1 MRLCPVCGKEIELES
16 VRCVH
21 CRSPLAPPHAE
32 PRPSPPGPHLP
43 TKKSSGCL
51 LKGSWIFLLLNLAT
65 FALSKVGHFR
75 DLGADI
81 LMGLY
86 SVFLFPVMMIAA
98 IIAFLRVG
106 PYRTRGSVDWGIGIA
121 LVGLLVWGGLMVQW
135 QVFER

>member
-1 MRLCPVCGKEIELES
+1 
-16 VRCVH
+16 
-21 CRSPLAPPHAE
+21 
-32 PRPSPPGPHLP
+32 
-43 TKKSSGCL
+43 
-51 LKGSWIFLLLNLAT
+51 
-65 FALSKVGHFR
+65 
-75 DLGADI
+75 
-81 LMGLY
+81 MGLY